1 MNKFKLLA
9 IVLMMGVTSL
19 FASSNID
26 PDVSKDDIR
35 KQIIE
40 LVDNTTTV
48 FENEIIVNVIFTFNT
63 EGEII
68 VLDVD
73 SINEDVLSFIR
84 KNLNHK
90 KLQNPGRVNRE
101 YTLPISIK

>member
-19 FASSNID
+19 FASTNIN
-26 PDVSKDDIR
+26 PDVSKDEIR

-40 LVDNTTTV
+40 LVGKTTTV
-48 FENEIIVNVIFTFNT
+48 FENETIVNVTLTFNT

-68 VLDVD
+68 VLNVD
-73 SINEDVLSFIR
+73 SREKNVLSFIR
-84 KNLNHK
+84 ENLNNK
-90 KLQNPGRVNRE
+90 KLENPGKVQRE

>member
-19 FASSNID
+19 FAKINTN
-26 PDVSKDDIR
+26 PDTSKDEIR

-40 LVDNTTTV
+40 LVEQTTNV
-48 FENEIIVNVIFTFNT
+48 FENEISVKITFTFDT

-68 VLDVD
+68 VLSVD
-73 SINEDVLSFIR
+73 SKEKDVLSFIR
-84 KNLNHK
+84 ENLNNK
-90 KLQNPGRVNRE
+90 KLKNPGKVQKE
-101 YTLPISIK
+101 YTLRISIK